1 MSVENVSSLNKIVV
15 VWALKSP
22 EVVREMVLAHT
33 RDFKLRGF
41 WDQVRLVMW
50 GPSVTLFAKD
60 EALQAELEELKNSGV
75 EVQICKRSADGYDV
89 TDKIASLKSDLV
101 YMEDP
106 FIEYQKEDWA
116 TMIL

>member
-1 MSVENVSSLNKIVV
+1 MSVEDFSRLSKIVV
-15 VWALKSP
+15 IWALKSP
-22 EVVREMVLAHT
+22 EVAREMVLDNI

-60 EALQAELEELKNSGV
+60 EGLQAELGELKNIGV
-75 EVQICKRSADGYDV
+75 EVQICKRSANGYDV
-89 TDKIASLKSDLV
+89 IDKIDSLKSDLV

-106 FIEYQKEDWA
+106 FIEYRKEDWA
-116 TMIL
+116 TVIF